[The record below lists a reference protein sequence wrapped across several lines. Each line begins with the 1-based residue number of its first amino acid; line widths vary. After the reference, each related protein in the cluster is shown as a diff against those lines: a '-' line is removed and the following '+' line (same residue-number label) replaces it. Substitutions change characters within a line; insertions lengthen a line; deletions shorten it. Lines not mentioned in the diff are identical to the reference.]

1 MKPKKSSSKYKV
13 RCEAFIFQRKNET
26 LVKIQSQRSIC
37 QNTKSCVKL
46 SFLEKKQKIAKPSSK
61 DKAKVRRLHQNM
73 KPKKPSSKYEVRC
86 EAFIFTE
93 KMKK

>member
-1 MKPKKSSSKYKV
+1 
-13 RCEAFIFQRKNET
+13 
-26 LVKIQSQRSIC
+26 
-37 QNTKSCVKL
+37 VKL